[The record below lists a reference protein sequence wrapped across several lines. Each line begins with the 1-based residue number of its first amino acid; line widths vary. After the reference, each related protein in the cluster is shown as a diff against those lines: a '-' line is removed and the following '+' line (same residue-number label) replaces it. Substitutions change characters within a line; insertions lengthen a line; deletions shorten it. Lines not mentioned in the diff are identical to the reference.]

1 MLGELDLE
9 LRVSGD
15 DGWHLGHGR
24 DAAQQL
30 RGELVQTEAR
40 NGRGHDHGHV
50 GPEAGL
56 PLRARRST
64 ARLVDEI
71 AFGEGQDS
79 GERRQ
84 PRVVARELVLDGRVI
99 GDRVRAVEGAEV
111 EHVDQ
116 QPGALD
122 VRQELVAEAG
132 AAAGALDQSR
142 DIRDHELSLFAVK
155 RPEHR
160 LQRRERII
168 GDLGLG
174 ARQAREEG

>member
-1 MLGELDLE
+1 MTITGT
-9 LRVSGD
+9 SGPRRAC
-15 DGWHLGHGR
+15 HS
-24 DAAQQL
+24 
-30 RGELVQTEAR
+30 
-40 NGRGHDHGHV
+40 
-50 GPEAGL
+50 
-56 PLRARRST
+56 RARRST
-64 ARLVDEI
+64 ARLVDQI
-71 AFGEGQDS
+71 GFGQGQDS

-122 VRQELVAEAG
+122 VRQELVPEAG

-142 DIRDHELSLFAVK
+142 DIGDHELSLFAVK

-160 LQRRERII
+160 LQRRERIV

-174 ARQAREEG
+174 ARQAREQG